1 LVTFGEFAY
10 DCNKYREVLRLQ
22 RYLKNEDELLSIYL
36 KPLTLEQEVD
46 YMCGEDGNGDN
57 FEKMS
62 MFKIIVYV
70 HFIVSV
76 SILTLIMSN
85 IIIAIMT
92 DTYELVMTKVVQSD
106 YQEINKMIM

>member
-1 LVTFGEFAY
+1 
-10 DCNKYREVLRLQ
+10 
-22 RYLKNEDELLSIYL
+22 
-36 KPLTLEQEVD
+36 
-46 YMCGEDGNGDN
+46 MCGEDGNGDN

-76 SILTLIMSN
+76 SILTLIMLN

-106 YQEINKMIM
+106 YQEINKMIMQYENLLYRKRESGRQEYLYWASYNTNTGFDQWVSQS